1 MRYLTKTL
9 DFDSRGDSVVT
20 LGKFDGLH
28 RGHML
33 LIRRVLAIGRTEGLE
48 TVVFTFDVP
57 PQSKVQHVKPHQLL
71 TNEERRARL
80 EQLGMDCL
88 VECPFVDEVMHMTP
102 EAFIK
107 EILVDK
113 LHAKKVV
120 VGKDFGFGAQHKCLN
135 KWARPLVFNP
145 RSPKNQN
152 KTAARSAAPGHG
164 KSWNRA
170 IWKP

>member
-28 RGHML
+28 RGHMI

-80 EQLGMDCL
+80 EPTEKGRKPDILKQIWHG
-88 VECPFVDEVMHMTP
+88 FV
-102 EAFIK
+102 
-107 EILVDK
+107 
-113 LHAKKVV
+113 
-120 VGKDFGFGAQHKCLN
+120 
-135 KWARPLVFNP
+135 
-145 RSPKNQN
+145 
-152 KTAARSAAPGHG
+152 
-164 KSWNRA
+164 
-170 IWKP
+170 

>member
-71 TNEERRARL
+71 TKRFWWISCTRKKLLWERISVLATR
-80 EQLGMDCL
+80 
-88 VECPFVDEVMHMTP
+88 
-102 EAFIK
+102 EA
-107 EILVDK
+107 
-113 LHAKKVV
+113 
-120 VGKDFGFGAQHKCLN
+120 AQPKC
-135 KWARPLVFNP
+135 
-145 RSPKNQN
+145 
-152 KTAARSAAPGHG
+152 
-164 KSWNRA
+164 
-170 IWKP
+170 

>member
-71 TNEERRARL
+71 TMRREEPASNSLAWTALWNARL
-80 EQLGMDCL
+80 WM
-88 VECPFVDEVMHMTP
+88 
-102 EAFIK
+102 K
-107 EILVDK
+107 
-113 LHAKKVV
+113 
-120 VGKDFGFGAQHKCLN
+120 
-135 KWARPLVFNP
+135 
-145 RSPKNQN
+145 
-152 KTAARSAAPGHG
+152 
-164 KSWNRA
+164 
-170 IWKP
+170 